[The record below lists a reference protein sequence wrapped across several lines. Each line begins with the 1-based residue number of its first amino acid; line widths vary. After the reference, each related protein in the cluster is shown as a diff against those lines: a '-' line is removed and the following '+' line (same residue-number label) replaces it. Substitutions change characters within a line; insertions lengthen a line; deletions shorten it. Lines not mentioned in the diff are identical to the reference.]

1 MKRTMSLLM
10 LVPLLGATPTFSAA
24 LGITLMLGAVLGVFA
39 VCMSPLRE
47 HLTGT
52 RALLASLILAATLT
66 SCADIVAQR
75 WFLPWPETS
84 ELYTGLIALHCV
96 VLEYHGFFRKLVTAS
111 FKRCAMFGTFM
122 VLIGGLREIIGHGTL
137 GRGFSTQWQGLVL
150 FDEGLHLITLVPG
163 AFVLLGLLLAAGQ
176 AWTRRNS
183 VIKETHRP

>member
-1 MKRTMSLLM
+1 MKRTVNLLM

-47 HLTGT
+47 RLTGT

-66 SCADIVAQR
+66 SYANIMAQR
-75 WFLPWPETS
+75 WFLSWQQTS
-84 ELYTGLIALHCV
+84 ELYIGLIALHCV
-96 VLEYHGFFRKLVTAS
+96 VLEYQGAFREPVAVSLI
-111 FKRCAMFGTFM
+111 RCALFGALM
-122 VLIGGLREIIGHGTL
+122 LVVGGLREIIGYGSL
-137 GRGFSTQWQGLVL
+137 GRGLSEHWQGLGL
-150 FDEGLHLITLVPG
+150 FPEGLHLFTLVPG
-163 AFVLLGLLLAAGQ
+163 AFVLLGLLLAVRQ

>member
-47 HLTGT
+47 RLTGT

-75 WFLPWPETS
+75 WFLPWQQTS

-96 VLEYHGFFRKLVTAS
+96 VLEYHGVFREPVAVS
-111 FKRCAMFGTFM
+111 FKRCAMFGALM
-122 VLIGGLREIIGHGTL
+122 LVIGGLREIIGHGTL
-137 GRGFSTQWQGLVL
+137 GRGLSTHWQGLVL
-150 FDEGLHLITLVPG
+150 FPEGLHLLTLVPG
-163 AFVLLGLLLAAGQ
+163 ALVLSGLLLAAGQ
-176 AWTRRNS
+176 AWTRRHS